1 MQQIKL
7 SILICSL
14 EKRQEQLAE
23 LLAELNLQITS
34 CDASDI
40 VEVLTE
46 VDNKQITTGA
56 KRNNLLNKASG
67 KYICF
72 IDDDDHISN
81 DYLRLILEAIESD
94 ADCIATT
101 GIYTVDNGR
110 KVRWKLSKDY
120 EDEDKF
126 SEEFNQIVYFRR
138 ANHLTPVKREFA
150 LQAMFPD
157 KSNAEDKEYS
167 SRLNPF
173 LQSEVE
179 IKELIYHYDYRSY
192 DKEYI

>member
-1 MQQIKL
+1 MKL

-14 EKRQEQLAE
+14 EKRHLQLQS
-23 LLAELNLQITS
+23 LLEEIEIQILLCEAT
-34 CDASDI
+34 AI
-40 VEVLTE
+40 VEVITE
-46 VDNKQITTGA
+46 VDSKQITTGA

-81 DYLRLILEAIESD
+81 DYLRLILEATESD

-138 ANHLTPVKREFA
+138 ANHLTPVKRLLA

-157 KSNAEDKEYS
+157 KSNAEDREYS

-173 LQSEVE
+173 LKTEVK
-179 IKELIYHYDYRSY
+179 IDKSIYHYDFKNY
-192 DKEYI
+192 DKEY

>member
-1 MQQIKL
+1 MKL

-14 EKRQEQLAE
+14 EKRHLQ
-23 LLAELNLQITS
+23 LQILLEEIQTQILL
-34 CDASDI
+34 CDATAI
-40 VEVLTE
+40 VEVITE

-56 KRNNLLNKASG
+56 KRNNLLNKAQG

-101 GIYTVDNGR
+101 GIFSINDGHPVKWR
-110 KVRWKLSKDY
+110 LSKDFI
-120 EDEDKF
+120 DEDKF
-126 SEEFNQIVYFRR
+126 DSQINEIVFFRR
-138 ANHLTPVKREFA
+138 ANHLTPVKRELA

-157 KSNAEDKEYS
+157 QSNAEDKEYS
-167 SRLNPF
+167 GRLNPF
-173 LQSEVE
+173 LKSEVQ
-179 IKELIYHYDYRSY
+179 IKELIYHYDYKSY
-192 DKEYI
+192 DKEY

>member
-1 MQQIKL
+1 MKL

-14 EKRQEQLAE
+14 EKRHLQLQS
-23 LLAELNLQITS
+23 LLEEIQTQILL
-34 CDASDI
+34 CDATTI
-40 VEVLTE
+40 VEVITE

-101 GIYTVDNGR
+101 GIFSINGGHPVKWR
-110 KVRWKLSKDY
+110 LSKDFI
-120 EDEDKF
+120 DEDKF
-126 SEEFNQIVYFRR
+126 DSQINEIVFFRR
-138 ANHLTPVKREFA
+138 ANHLSPVKRELA

-157 KSNAEDKEYS
+157 QSNAEDKEYS
-167 SRLNPF
+167 GRLNPF
-173 LQSEVE
+173 LKTEVK
-179 IKELIYHYDYRSY
+179 IDKSIYHYDFKNY
-192 DKEYI
+192 DKEYH

>member
-1 MQQIKL
+1 MKL

-34 CDASDI
+34 CDATAI
-40 VEVLTE
+40 VEVITE
-46 VDNKQITTGA
+46 VDSKQITTGA

-72 IDDDDHISN
+72 IDDDDHIYPN
-81 DYLRLILEAIESD
+81 YIKLILEATESD

-101 GIYTVDNGR
+101 GIYSINGGHPVKWR
-110 KVRWKLSKDY
+110 LSKDFI
-120 EDEDKF
+120 DEDKF
-126 SEEFNQIVYFRR
+126 DSQINEIVYFRR
-138 ANHLTPVKREFA
+138 ANHLTPVKRLLA

-157 KSNAEDKEYS
+157 QSNAEDKEYS

-179 IKELIYHYDYRSY
+179 IKELIYHYDYKNY
-192 DKEYI
+192 DKEYT

>member
-1 MQQIKL
+1 MKL

-14 EKRQEQLAE
+14 EKRKEQLAE

-34 CDASDI
+34 CDATAI
-40 VEVLTE
+40 VEVITE
-46 VDNKQITTGA
+46 VDSKQITTGA
-56 KRNNLLNKASG
+56 KRNNLLNKAHG

-72 IDDDDHISN
+72 IDDDDHIYPN
-81 DYLRLILEAIESD
+81 YIKLILEAIESD

-101 GIYTVDNGR
+101 GIFSINGGHPVKWR
-110 KVRWKLSKDY
+110 LSKDFI
-120 EDEDKF
+120 DEDKF
-126 SEEFNQIVYFRR
+126 DSQINEIVYFRR
-138 ANHLTPVKREFA
+138 ANHLTPVKRLLA

-157 KSNAEDKEYS
+157 QSNAEDKEYS

-179 IKELIYHYDYRSY
+179 IKELIYHYDYKNY
-192 DKEYI
+192 DKEYT

>member
-1 MQQIKL
+1 MKL

-14 EKRQEQLAE
+14 EKRKEQLAE

-40 VEVLTE
+40 VEVMTE
-46 VDNKQITTGA
+46 VDSKQITTGA
-56 KRNNLLNKASG
+56 KRNNLLNKAHG

-72 IDDDDHISN
+72 IDDDDHIYPN
-81 DYLRLILEAIESD
+81 YIKLILEAIESD

-101 GIYTVDNGR
+101 GIFSINGGHPVKWR
-110 KVRWKLSKDY
+110 LSKDFI
-120 EDEDKF
+120 DEDKF
-126 SEEFNQIVYFRR
+126 DSQINEIVYFRR
-138 ANHLTPVKREFA
+138 ANHLTPVKRKLA

-179 IKELIYHYDYRSY
+179 IKELIYHYDYKNY
-192 DKEYI
+192 DKEYT

>member
-1 MQQIKL
+1 MKL

-34 CDASDI
+34 CDATAI
-40 VEVLTE
+40 VEVITE
-46 VDNKQITTGA
+46 VDSKQITTGA
-56 KRNNLLNKASG
+56 KRNNLLNKAHG

-72 IDDDDHISN
+72 IDDDDHIYPN
-81 DYLRLILEAIESD
+81 YIKLILEAIESD

-101 GIYTVDNGR
+101 GIFSINGGHPVKWR
-110 KVRWKLSKDY
+110 LSKDFI
-120 EDEDKF
+120 DEDKF
-126 SEEFNQIVYFRR
+126 DSQINEIVYFRR
-138 ANHLTPVKREFA
+138 ANHLTPVKRKLA

-179 IKELIYHYDYRSY
+179 IKELIYHYDYKNY
-192 DKEYI
+192 DKEYT

>member
-1 MQQIKL
+1 MKL

-14 EKRQEQLAE
+14 EKRKEQLAE

-34 CDASDI
+34 CDATAI
-40 VEVLTE
+40 VEVITE
-46 VDNKQITTGA
+46 VDSKQITTGA
-56 KRNNLLNKASG
+56 KRNNLLNKAQG

-81 DYLRLILEAIESD
+81 DYLRLILEATESD

-101 GIYTVDNGR
+101 GIYSINGGHHVKWR
-110 KVRWKLSKDY
+110 LSKDFI
-120 EDEDKF
+120 DEDKF
-126 SEEFNQIVYFRR
+126 DSQIKEIVFFRR
-138 ANHLTPVKREFA
+138 ANHLSPVKRELA

-157 KSNAEDKEYS
+157 QSNREDREYS

-173 LQSEVE
+173 LKTEVKIE
-179 IKELIYHYDYRSY
+179 KSIYHYDFKSY
-192 DKEYI
+192 DKEY

>member
-1 MQQIKL
+1 MKL

-34 CDASDI
+34 CDATAI
-40 VEVLTE
+40 VEVITE
-46 VDNKQITTGA
+46 VDSKQITTGA
-56 KRNNLLNKASG
+56 KRNNLLNKAQG

-81 DYLRLILEAIESD
+81 DYLRLILEATESD

-101 GIYTVDNGR
+101 GIFSINGGHPVKWR
-110 KVRWKLSKDY
+110 LSKDFI
-120 EDEDKF
+120 DEDKF
-126 SEEFNQIVYFRR
+126 DSQINEIVYFRR
-138 ANHLTPVKREFA
+138 ANHLTPVKRLLA

-179 IKELIYHYDYRSY
+179 IKELIYHYDYRNY
-192 DKEYI
+192 DKEYT

>member
-1 MQQIKL
+1 MKL

-14 EKRQEQLAE
+14 EKRHLQLQS
-23 LLAELNLQITS
+23 LLEEIQTQILL
-34 CDASDI
+34 CDATTI
-40 VEVLTE
+40 VEVITE

-101 GIYTVDNGR
+101 GIFSINGGHPVKWR
-110 KVRWKLSKDY
+110 LSKDFI
-120 EDEDKF
+120 DEDKF
-126 SEEFNQIVYFRR
+126 DSQINEIVFLEGQIICHQSKENWHYKQCSLTNQMQKIK
-138 ANHLTPVKREFA
+138 NI
-150 LQAMFPD
+150 QAG
-157 KSNAEDKEYS
+157 
-167 SRLNPF
+167 
-173 LQSEVE
+173 
-179 IKELIYHYDYRSY
+179 
-192 DKEYI
+192 

>member
-1 MQQIKL
+1 MKL

-23 LLAELNLQITS
+23 LLAEINLQITS
-34 CDASDI
+34 CNASAI
-40 VEVLTE
+40 VEVITE
-46 VDNKQITTGA
+46 VDSKQITTGA
-56 KRNNLLNKASG
+56 KRNNLLNKAQG

-101 GIYTVDNGR
+101 GIYSINGGHPVKWR
-110 KVRWKLSKDY
+110 LSKDFI
-120 EDEDKF
+120 DEDRID
-126 SEEFNQIVYFRR
+126 SNIGEIVFFRR
-138 ANHLTPVKREFA
+138 ANHLTPVKRELA

-157 KSNAEDKEYS
+157 QSNAEDQEYS
-167 SRLNPF
+167 RRLNPF
-173 LQSEVE
+173 LKTEVK
-179 IKELIYHYDYRSY
+179 IDKSIYHYDFKNY
-192 DKEYI
+192 DKEY

>member
-1 MQQIKL
+1 MKL

-40 VEVLTE
+40 VEVMTE
-46 VDNKQITTGA
+46 VDSKQITTGA

-72 IDDDDHISN
+72 IDDDDHIYPN
-81 DYLRLILEAIESD
+81 YIKLILEATESD

-101 GIYTVDNGR
+101 GIYSINGGHPVKWR
-110 KVRWKLSKDY
+110 LSKDFI
-120 EDEDKF
+120 DEDKF
-126 SEEFNQIVYFRR
+126 DSQINEIVYFRR
-138 ANHLTPVKREFA
+138 ANHLTPVKRELA

-157 KSNAEDKEYS
+157 QSNAEDKEYS

-179 IKELIYHYDYRSY
+179 IKELIYHYDYKNY
-192 DKEYI
+192 DKEYT

>member
-34 CDASDI
+34 CDATAI
-40 VEVLTE
+40 VEVITE
-46 VDNKQITTGA
+46 VDSKQITTGA
-56 KRNNLLNKASG
+56 KRNNLLNKAQG

-72 IDDDDHISN
+72 IDDDDHIYPN
-81 DYLRLILEAIESD
+81 YIKLILEAIESD

-110 KVRWKLSKDY
+110 KVRWKLSKEY

-138 ANHLTPVKREFA
+138 ANHLTPVKRLLA

-192 DKEYI
+192 DKEYT

>member
-1 MQQIKL
+1 MKL

-14 EKRQEQLAE
+14 EKRHLQ
-23 LLAELNLQITS
+23 LQILLDEIQTQILL
-34 CDASDI
+34 CDATAI
-40 VEVLTE
+40 VEVITE
-46 VDNKQITTGA
+46 VDSKQITTGA

-81 DYLRLILEAIESD
+81 DYLCLILEAIESD

-101 GIYTVDNGR
+101 GIYSINNGHPVKWR
-110 KVRWKLSKDY
+110 LSKDFI
-120 EDEDKF
+120 DEDKF
-126 SEEFNQIVYFRR
+126 DSQINEIVYFRR
-138 ANHLTPVKREFA
+138 ANHLTPVKRELA

-157 KSNAEDKEYS
+157 QSNAEDKEYS

-179 IKELIYHYDYRSY
+179 IKELVYHYDYRSY
-192 DKEYI
+192 DKEYS

>member
-1 MQQIKL
+1 MKL

-40 VEVLTE
+40 VEVMTE
-46 VDNKQITTGA
+46 VDSKQITTGA

-72 IDDDDHISN
+72 IDDDDHIYPN
-81 DYLRLILEAIESD
+81 YIKLILEATESD

-101 GIYTVDNGR
+101 GIYSINGGHPVKWR
-110 KVRWKLSKDY
+110 LSKDFI
-120 EDEDKF
+120 DEDKF
-126 SEEFNQIVYFRR
+126 DSQINEIVYFRR
-138 ANHLTPVKREFA
+138 ANHLTPVKRLLA

-157 KSNAEDKEYS
+157 QSNAEDKEYS

-179 IKELIYHYDYRSY
+179 IKELIYHYDYKNY
-192 DKEYI
+192 DKEYT

>member
-1 MQQIKL
+1 MKL

-34 CDASDI
+34 CDATAI
-40 VEVLTE
+40 VEVITE
-46 VDNKQITTGA
+46 VDSKQITTGA
-56 KRNNLLNKASG
+56 KRNNLLNKAHG

-72 IDDDDHISN
+72 IDDDDHIYPN
-81 DYLRLILEAIESD
+81 YIKLILEAIESD

-101 GIYTVDNGR
+101 GIYSINGGHPVKWR
-110 KVRWKLSKDY
+110 LSKDFI
-120 EDEDKF
+120 DEDKF
-126 SEEFNQIVYFRR
+126 DSQINEIVYFRR
-138 ANHLTPVKREFA
+138 ANHLTPVKRLLA

-157 KSNAEDKEYS
+157 QSNAEDKEYS

-179 IKELIYHYDYRSY
+179 IKELIYHYDYKNY
-192 DKEYI
+192 DKEYT

>member
-1 MQQIKL
+1 MKL

-14 EKRQEQLAE
+14 EKRKEQLAE

-40 VEVLTE
+40 VEVMTE
-46 VDNKQITTGA
+46 VDSKQITTGA

-72 IDDDDHISN
+72 IDDDDHIYPN
-81 DYLRLILEAIESD
+81 YIKLILEATESD

-101 GIYTVDNGR
+101 GIYSINGGHPVKWR
-110 KVRWKLSKDY
+110 LSKDFI
-120 EDEDKF
+120 DEDKF
-126 SEEFNQIVYFRR
+126 DSQINEIVYFRR
-138 ANHLTPVKREFA
+138 ANHLTPVKRLLA

-157 KSNAEDKEYS
+157 QSNAEDKEYS

-179 IKELIYHYDYRSY
+179 IKELIYHYDYKNY
-192 DKEYI
+192 DKEYT

>member
-1 MQQIKL
+1 MKL

-14 EKRQEQLAE
+14 EKRKEQLAE

-34 CDASDI
+34 CDATAI
-40 VEVLTE
+40 VEVITE
-46 VDNKQITTGA
+46 VDSKQITTGA

-72 IDDDDHISN
+72 IDDDDHIYPN
-81 DYLRLILEAIESD
+81 YIKLILEATESD

-101 GIYTVDNGR
+101 GIYSINGGHPVKWR
-110 KVRWKLSKDY
+110 LSKDFI
-120 EDEDKF
+120 DEDKF
-126 SEEFNQIVYFRR
+126 DSQINEIVYFRR
-138 ANHLTPVKREFA
+138 ANHLTPVKRLLA

-157 KSNAEDKEYS
+157 QSNAEDKEYS

-179 IKELIYHYDYRSY
+179 IKELIYHYDYKNY
-192 DKEYI
+192 DKEYT

>member
-1 MQQIKL
+1 MKL

-14 EKRQEQLAE
+14 EKRHLQ
-23 LLAELNLQITS
+23 LQILLDEIQTQILL
-34 CDASDI
+34 CDATAI
-40 VEVLTE
+40 VEVITE
-46 VDNKQITTGA
+46 IDSKQITTGA
-56 KRNNLLNKASG
+56 KRNNLLNKAQG

-72 IDDDDHISN
+72 IDDDDHIYPN
-81 DYLRLILEAIESD
+81 YIKLILEAIESD

-101 GIYTVDNGR
+101 GIYTVNNGR

-120 EDEDKF
+120 QDENKY

-138 ANHLTPVKREFA
+138 ANHLTPVKRELA

-157 KSNAEDKEYS
+157 QSNAEDREYS

-173 LQSEVE
+173 LKTEVK
-179 IKELIYHYDYRSY
+179 IDKSIYHYDYKNY
-192 DKEYI
+192 DKEYT

>member
-1 MQQIKL
+1 MKL

-14 EKRQEQLAE
+14 EKRHLQ
-23 LLAELNLQITS
+23 LQILLDEIKTQILL
-34 CDASDI
+34 CDATAI
-40 VEVLTE
+40 VEVITE
-46 VDNKQITTGA
+46 VDSKQITTGA

-101 GIYTVDNGR
+101 GIYLINGGHPVKWR
-110 KVRWKLSKDY
+110 LSKDFI
-120 EDEDKF
+120 DEDKF
-126 SEEFNQIVYFRR
+126 DSQINEIVFFRR
-138 ANHLTPVKREFA
+138 TNHLSPVKRELA

-157 KSNAEDKEYS
+157 QSNAEDQEYS
-167 SRLNPF
+167 RRLNPF
-173 LQSEVE
+173 LKTEVK
-179 IKELIYHYDYRSY
+179 IDKSIYHYDFKNY
-192 DKEYI
+192 DKEY

>member
-1 MQQIKL
+1 MKL

-34 CDASDI
+34 CDATAI
-40 VEVLTE
+40 VEVITE
-46 VDNKQITTGA
+46 VDSKQITTGA
-56 KRNNLLNKASG
+56 KRNNLLNKAHG

-72 IDDDDHISN
+72 IDDDDHIYPN
-81 DYLRLILEAIESD
+81 YIKLILEAIESD

-101 GIYTVDNGR
+101 GIFSINGGHPVKWR
-110 KVRWKLSKDY
+110 LSKDFI
-120 EDEDKF
+120 DEDKF
-126 SEEFNQIVYFRR
+126 DSQINEIVYFRR
-138 ANHLTPVKREFA
+138 ANHLTPVKRLLA

-157 KSNAEDKEYS
+157 QSNAEDKEYS

-179 IKELIYHYDYRSY
+179 IKELIYHYDYKNY
-192 DKEYI
+192 DKEYT